1 MGLESQ
7 VWIACVLPWLDRT
20 YRAFGAKESK
30 LCFAHAVHARCEPAV
45 TSSDDSGVVVMVSR
59 PSAVPNGPG
68 ELTCALRVFCLGLA
82 APTGHW
88 GSRSDQVWIACGLPW
103 LDRTDGALG
112 VKE

>member
-1 MGLESQ
+1 MGLENQ

-82 APTGHW
+82 LRSVEFPCAEFSGDREW
-88 GSRSDQVWIACGLPW
+88 GVPPFMLLKAKNLY
-103 LDRTDGALG
+103 
-112 VKE
+112 